1 MQVPSGLDVAFFR
14 EMKWRGGSKKYVHL
28 KTSSFRI
35 YSLAGDLIANDQL
48 KTGTEVFERRRP
60 NEQEQGGSNLS
71 GRNVCWR
78 KVNNRRRS
86 IGAAGAQSVGW
97 ARAGR
102 SDLQIS
108 SLSRQVPNALLSPLN
123 ARYCKV
129 VQHICVVSI
138 PSVRIG
144 MFSQHISCHHPSDF
158 DSFRFIPSEPTVHSS
173 LEQKL
178 SHPSP
183 SLVQTQRRGTWLA
196 LPSFEKGGSGRGGS

>member
-1 MQVPSGLDVAFFR
+1 
-14 EMKWRGGSKKYVHL
+14 MKWRGGSKKYVHL

-108 SLSRQVPNALLSPLN
+108 SLSRHVPNALLSPLN

-129 VQHICVVSI
+129 VQHICVVRHSQR
-138 PSVRIG
+138 RIG
-144 MFSQHISCHHPSDF
+144 IFHTHFVPSF
-158 DSFRFIPSEPTVHSS
+158 IRFAVSFRFVPSQPTIHSS